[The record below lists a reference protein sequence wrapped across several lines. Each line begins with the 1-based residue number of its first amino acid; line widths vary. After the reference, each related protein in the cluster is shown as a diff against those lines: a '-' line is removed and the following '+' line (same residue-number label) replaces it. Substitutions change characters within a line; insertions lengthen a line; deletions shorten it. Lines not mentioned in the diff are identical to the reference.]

1 MAQGFADFV
10 DQWTRQSEAR
20 MLAVFK
26 RAVELLA
33 DELALSRYKGGR
45 LPYDT
50 GNLSRSLLAQ
60 IDAMPKI
67 KPEGDDGEGEF
78 AGSDVGA
85 VVATAMLGDA
95 ISLGY
100 QANYARRMNYGFVG
114 TDSLGRLYN
123 QTGAGFVEYA
133 ASIWPILVGLAA
145 EEIRNTTMA

>member
-33 DELALSRYKGGR
+33 DELALSRPNGGR
-45 LPYDT
+45 VPYKT
-50 GNLSRSLLAQ
+50 GNLARSLLAQ
-60 IDAMPKI
+60 IGAMPSQGGPDAKY
-67 KPEGDDGEGEF
+67 

-145 EEIRNTTMA
+145 EEIRNTIMA